1 MGWITIDRQLFDHW
15 IWAEKPFS
23 RGQAWIDLIGLAN
36 FKDEKTPY
44 RNQIISCKRGTVYR
58 SISYLS
64 RRWGWGRDKTRNFL
78 HLLESDN
85 MIRIKA
91 TTNQT
96 AITIENYEKFQDQAT
111 TNKATSRQRTS
122 QRADSGPYK
131 EKRRINKDKEGNEV
145 CVTHTPPSFEEVV
158 RAADE
163 FGQNMTEDEAQ
174 RFIKYNSANGWKME
188 WHYALERWFDHT
200 KEKQKEPENR
210 WGNDPDQRKEY
221 GGEIDWGC

>member
-1 MGWITIDRQLFDHW
+1 MGWITVDRQLFDHW

-64 RRWGWGRDKTRNFL
+64 RRWGWSRDKTRN
-78 HLLESDN
+78 
-85 MIRIKA
+85 
-91 TTNQT
+91 
-96 AITIENYEKFQDQAT
+96 FQDQAT
-111 TNKATSRQRTS
+111 TNKATNRQRTS

-200 KEKQKEPENR
+200 KEKQKEQENR